1 MSTFYEQA
9 AAFRKALL
17 LHALAA
23 TGERRYRA
31 ARLLGVQPTYLY
43 RLLKQ
48 HGIETRKSTGVRLVP
63 GPRVASRMERVAS
76 GEHQTQ
82 EGV

>member
-48 HGIETRKSTGVRLVP
+48 HGIETH
-63 GPRVASRMERVAS
+63 A
-76 GEHQTQ
+76 
-82 EGV
+82 